1 MAILNGMFSKMNG
14 SAGAVTFK
22 QTNGRTIVSEKATT
36 VKNTRTSAQQKQR
49 MKWANPV
56 QVYKGVSPYLQ
67 RAFEN
72 KSANVSDFNM
82 FVKRNV
88 GNNTVYLTKAEVE
101 ANACVVAPY
110 TITEGSLARIVTS
123 GEGADTV
130 TDIKLGNLT
139 IDEST
144 TVADL
149 SKAIVN
155 NNAGYD
161 FGEQLSFFSLLQKSD
176 AVTGIPYVS
185 FNASCIVLDK
195 FNSAKLSDV
204 VNMAGFASVGG
215 YLGHGED
222 EGDGGFCWIHSKA
235 TNAGVKVSP
244 QSLIVSN
251 PLLENYTGAD
261 AYKRAVA
268 TYGGENTVFLR
279 PDSTAESGTTG
290 SGTTNGGTSG
300 GQDSG
305 TPDAGNDG
313 DGDMGA

>member
-22 QTNGRTIVSEKATT
+22 QRNGSTIVSEKATT
-36 VKNTRTSAQQKQR
+36 VKNTRTSAQQRQR

-56 QVYKGVSPYLQ
+56 QVYKGVAPYLLK
-67 RAFEN
+67 AFEN

-88 GNNTVYLTKAEVE
+88 GNNTVYLTKAEVD

-139 IDEST
+139 IDENT

-185 FNASCIVLDK
+185 FNASCVVLDK

-235 TNAGVKVSP
+235 TSAGVKVSS
-244 QSLIVSN
+244 QSLIVNN
-251 PLLENYTGAD
+251 PLLENYTGTD

-268 TYGGENTVFLR
+268 TYGGENSVFLR
-279 PDSTAESGTTG
+279 PEET
-290 SGTTNGGTSG
+290 TTNNVEDSGESSGEESSG
-300 GQDSG
+300 GGSENQS
-305 TPDAGNDG
+305 PDDG
-313 DGDMGA
+313 GEMGE

>member
-1 MAILNGMFSKMNG
+1 MAILDGMFSKMKG

-49 MKWANPV
+49 MRWTNPV

-67 RAFEN
+67 RAFE
-72 KSANVSDFNM
+72 KKPANVSDFNM

-110 TITEGSLARIVTS
+110 IITEGSLARIVTS